1 MMDVGR
7 HPRITLLAYS
17 EVEDVSGYVGN
28 FKVRVRKKARYV
40 DENECTA
47 CGDCAAVCPVAVPD
61 EFQIGLGSR
70 KAIYIPFPQ
79 AVPSSYIV
87 QNDACLGQNPIA
99 CGKCVEACE
108 KNCINF
114 DMRDEVLDI
123 QVGSIIVATGMDV
136 YDPRALDEYGYS
148 RFPNVVT
155 SMEFER
161 LISTGGPLEG
171 HLGRPS
177 DQKRPDRIGF
187 IQCVGSR
194 TRDPERGNPYCSNI
208 CCMNTIKAA
217 QYLKDNYPDT
227 EVTVFYMDLRAYG
240 KGFEELLMR
249 SRANGVRYIRG
260 IPGEV
265 CEDPATGNLHVTVD
279 NTTVNRL
286 EAHELDML
294 VLAVGA
300 MPATDTE
307 TVRQLVSL
315 SKSPNGFLKE
325 AHAKLRPVD
334 TPTKGV
340 FIAGAAESPKDV
352 RESVTQASAAA
363 SRASILLNKPKFS
376 VEAITAIVDE
386 DLCKKCGQCAPVCP
400 FGAITWQKKEV
411 ARVVSAACTGCGTCA
426 AECKFGAIEMRHFTD
441 HAIYAQIDA
450 ILENDPMDKIVTFDC
465 NWCSYAGADTAGVG
479 RMAYP
484 PNARIIRTM
493 CSGRVSPGFVWY
505 AFKKGAPVVLVSGC
519 HYVDCHYLDA
529 NRSTVRRVDG
539 LWDGLEKAELRPD
552 RLLIEWCSAAEGG
565 RWQTIMQEAEKKRRT
580 VTRDEVEKTRAALLE
595 SKVPSPR
602 NPKPSQD
609 NQPADFT
616 CMRCGS
622 RWKDVFRIGTERTC
636 MTCRSN
642 SVRWRQESS
651 KLKAESER

>member
-1 MMDVGR
+1 
-7 HPRITLLAYS
+7 
-17 EVEDVSGYVGN
+17 
-28 FKVRVRKKARYV
+28 
-40 DENECTA
+40 
-47 CGDCAAVCPVAVPD
+47 
-61 EFQIGLGSR
+61 
-70 KAIYIPFPQ
+70 
-79 AVPSSYIV
+79 
-87 QNDACLGQNPIA
+87 
-99 CGKCVEACE
+99 
-108 KNCINF
+108 
-114 DMRDEVLDI
+114 
-123 QVGSIIVATGMDV
+123 
-136 YDPRALDEYGYS
+136 
-148 RFPNVVT
+148 
-155 SMEFER
+155 MEFER

-177 DQKRPDRIGF
+177 DQKQPSRIGF
-187 IQCVGSR
+187 VQCVGSR

-208 CCMNTIKAA
+208 CCMNTIKGA

-249 SRANGVRYIRG
+249 SRANGVHYIRG
-260 IPGEV
+260 LPGEV
-265 CEDPATGNLHVTVD
+265 NEEPATGNLHVTVD
-279 NTTVNRL
+279 NTTANRL
-286 EAHELDML
+286 ETYEFDML

-315 SKSPNGFLKE
+315 SKSPSGFLKE

-386 DLCKKCGQCAPVCP
+386 DLCKKCGQCASVCP
-400 FGAITWQKKEV
+400 YGAIAWRKKEA
-411 ARVVSAACTGCGTCA
+411 ARVVSAACAGCGTCA

-450 ILENDPMDKIVTFDC
+450 ILENDPMDKIVTFAC

-479 RMAYP
+479 RMSYP
-484 PNARIIRTM
+484 ANARIIRTM

-505 AFKKGAPVVLVSGC
+505 AFKKGAAVVLVSGC
-519 HYVDCHYLDA
+519 HYADCHYIDA
-529 NRSTVRRVDG
+529 NRSTVRRLDG
-539 LWDGLEKAELRPD
+539 LWDGLEKAGLRPD
-552 RLLIEWCSAAEGG
+552 RLLLEWCSAAEGG
-565 RWQTIMQEAEKKRRT
+565 RWQTIMKEVEKKRQT
-580 VTRDEVEKTRAALLE
+580 VTSEEVEKTRAALLE

-602 NPKPSQD
+602 NPKPSHESQT
-609 NQPADFT
+609 ADFA
-616 CMRCGS
+616 CMRCGNE
-622 RWKDVFRIGTERTC
+622 WNGIFTVGAERTC
-636 MTCRSN
+636 MACRSN
-642 SVRWRQESS
+642 SVWWKKDSS
-651 KLKAESER
+651 KLKAES